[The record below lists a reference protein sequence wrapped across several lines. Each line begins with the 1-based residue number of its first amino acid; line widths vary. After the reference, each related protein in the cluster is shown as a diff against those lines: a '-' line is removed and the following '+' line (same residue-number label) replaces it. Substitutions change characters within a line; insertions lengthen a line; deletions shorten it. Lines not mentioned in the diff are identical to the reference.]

1 MLEWRAIN
9 YRTTVVKTYPVLRE
23 RPGNL
28 SAKTFDLKKENI
40 KSSSK
45 KKTQSNNG

>member
-9 YRTTVVKTYPVLRE
+9 YRTIVVKTYPVLRE
-23 RPGNL
+23 RPGDL

-40 KSSSK
+40 NIKL
-45 KKTQSNNG
+45 